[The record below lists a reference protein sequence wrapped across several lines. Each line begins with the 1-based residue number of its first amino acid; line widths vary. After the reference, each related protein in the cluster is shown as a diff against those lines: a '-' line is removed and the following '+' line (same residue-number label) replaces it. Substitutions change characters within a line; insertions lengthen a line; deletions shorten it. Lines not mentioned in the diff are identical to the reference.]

1 MKPMKVQKSTKNRI
15 RVLHVAQAAG
25 GVDGYI
31 RMLFKYMNHDRFENI
46 LICSHDFKRE
56 DYNGLADRLEY
67 VDMDRAIG
75 VKDLRA
81 MSAVRALIR
90 KYNPDIIYAHSSKA
104 GAIARVA
111 NIGLKNKAGRY
122 YPLIYNPHGWAFN
135 MKNDKAGLYEKIERI
150 AAPFC
155 DKIICISEYEK
166 QSALDKKICKEE
178 KIEVI
183 LNGVDI
189 EGYEQRKAA
198 GLSTVDRQSCGIGDD
213 VFVIGMVGRISMQ
226 KAPDIFIEAAK
237 EIQEEIPNTQFIIVG
252 DGPDRDKIEEYARE
266 NNIPLFITGWVENAS
281 DYIDLF
287 DVALLLSRWEGFGLV
302 LPEYMLAGKPVV
314 ATRVDAIPEIV
325 VDGENG
331 LLVNVDDAVH
341 TAEAVQNILE
351 NRGLQMKL
359 RNNGMMTVHEKYDV
373 KRTVKDSEMLLN
385 IVRNNNFSESIK
397 VSKYQAK

>member
-1 MKPMKVQKSTKNRI
+1 M
-15 RVLHVAQAAG
+15 
-25 GVDGYI
+25 
-31 RMLFKYMNHDRFENI
+31 
-46 LICSHDFKRE
+46 
-56 DYNGLADRLEY
+56 
-67 VDMDRAIG
+67 
-75 VKDLRA
+75 
-81 MSAVRALIR
+81 
-90 KYNPDIIYAHSSKA
+90 
-104 GAIARVA
+104 
-111 NIGLKNKAGRY
+111 
-122 YPLIYNPHGWAFN
+122 
-135 MKNDKAGLYEKIERI
+135 
-150 AAPFC
+150 
-155 DKIICISEYEK
+155 
-166 QSALDKKICKEE
+166 
-178 KIEVI
+178 
-183 LNGVDI
+183 
-189 EGYEQRKAA
+189 
-198 GLSTVDRQSCGIGDD
+198 
-213 VFVIGMVGRISMQ
+213 
-226 KAPDIFIEAAK
+226 
-237 EIQEEIPNTQFIIVG
+237 G

-385 IVRNNNFSESIK
+385 IVRNKGGGTARVVVVLFVKNWQSENYAAAEMA
-397 VSKYQAK
+397 VA